1 MTSPLSQSQLSIFL
15 ACQGLD
21 GKSGNYQIPFL
32 YRLPTEIDL
41 KKICRALEA
50 FVAAHPYILSRLG
63 FRWDHTSSKYVDMI
77 FDMLR
82 TMRYFD

>member
-32 YRLPTEIDL
+32 YRLPAEIDL
-41 KKICRALEA
+41 KKVCRALEA
-50 FVAAHPYILSRLG
+50 FVAAHPISFHAWASTG
-63 FRWDHTSSKYVDMI
+63 TT
-77 FDMLR
+77 LR
-82 TMRYFD
+82 QSMWI